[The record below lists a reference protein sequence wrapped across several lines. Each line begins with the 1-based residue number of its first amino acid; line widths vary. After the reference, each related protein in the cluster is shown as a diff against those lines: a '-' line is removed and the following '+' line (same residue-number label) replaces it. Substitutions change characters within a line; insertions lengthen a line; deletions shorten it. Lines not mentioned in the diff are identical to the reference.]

1 MFQVLVPGCAWD
13 TILLVA
19 RGGRYTL
26 LLVLGGAWVTLL
38 FVLVGGWGTLLL
50 VLDDGGGNMYHYLNI
65 NIISSLLQKLLS
77 NIPSTK
83 MSFLCKYTPSIIR
96 YKK

>member
-50 VLDDGGGNMYHYLNI
+50 VLDDGGGNMYHYLNK
-65 NIISSLLQKLLS
+65 NIISSLLQKSLS

-83 MSFLCKYTPSIIR
+83 MSVFV
-96 YKK
+96 